1 MQARN
6 DNIEHY
12 ADALIALA
20 KANNSLRE
28 IELELVDLLEFM
40 HKNEQ
45 LQRFLNSATIEQKG
59 KRSAMDEILEGH
71 TNPLLIDFISML
83 LTANNLPLLE
93 DISES
98 FSEKASK
105 EHKNV
110 SGEIHAAINLTDFQ
124 VEEIENEIGRILD
137 KKLNLRPR
145 IVPGILGGILV
156 KVGDFIVDGTI
167 DRQLSEAKKQLL
179 A

>member
-1 MQARN
+1 MQVRN
-6 DNIEHY
+6 DNVEHY
-12 ADALIALA
+12 AEALIAIA

-40 HKNEQ
+40 HNNEP

-71 TNPLLIDFISML
+71 TNPLLIDFICML
-83 LTANNLPLLE
+83 ITANSLPMLK
-93 DISES
+93 DIFES
-98 FSEKASK
+98 FSEKALK
-105 EHKNV
+105 EHKQV
-110 SGEIHAAINLTDFQ
+110 SGEIHSATNLSDFQ

-137 KKLNLRPR
+137 KKLNLQPR